1 MKNEKRTFNTL
12 FMISSVDG
20 KISTGVND
28 KRDIDKDFPKI
39 KGIREGLKQYYELE
53 KKTDLHSL
61 NTGRV
66 MEKIGIN
73 NKKQKIKKTPV
84 SFIIIDN
91 KPHLITTGVN
101 NLLKKCKTLYLVTTN
116 KKHLG
121 FKIKEKNLV
130 IIYYEKK
137 IDFKD
142 LFKILKT
149 KYKVNQITIQ
159 SGGTMN
165 STLLRE
171 NLIDRLPLVL
181 APALIGGKNT
191 STLVDGESLIS
202 ENDLKNIKSLKL
214 KSAEKLRNSYLHLI
228 YYINK

>member
-1 MKNEKRTFNTL
+1 
-12 FMISSVDG
+12 
-20 KISTGVND
+20 
-28 KRDIDKDFPKI
+28 
-39 KGIREGLKQYYELE
+39 
-53 KKTDLHSL
+53 
-61 NTGRV
+61 
-66 MEKIGIN
+66 
-73 NKKQKIKKTPV
+73 
-84 SFIIIDN
+84 
-91 KPHLITTGVN
+91 
-101 NLLKKCKTLYLVTTN
+101 
-116 KKHLG
+116 
-121 FKIKEKNLV
+121 LV

-171 NLIDRLPLVL
+171 NLIDRLSLVL

>member
-84 SFIIIDN
+84 SFII
-91 KPHLITTGVN
+91 
-101 NLLKKCKTLYLVTTN
+101 TN

-171 NLIDRLPLVL
+171 NLIDRLSLVL